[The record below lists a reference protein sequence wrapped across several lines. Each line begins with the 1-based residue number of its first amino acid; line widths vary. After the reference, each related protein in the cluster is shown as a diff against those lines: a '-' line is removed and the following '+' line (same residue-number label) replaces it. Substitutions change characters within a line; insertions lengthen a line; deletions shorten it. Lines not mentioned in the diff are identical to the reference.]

1 MYPATD
7 TKLKGVGAV
16 QIVQPSLAGGPTGWR
31 ARRARCEDPL
41 PNSVPVAE
49 PVP

>member
-16 QIVQPSLAGGPTGWR
+16 QIVLTSPPTGR
-31 ARRARCEDPL
+31 PAGARVERDVKTPC
-41 PNSVPVAE
+41 
-49 PVP
+49 